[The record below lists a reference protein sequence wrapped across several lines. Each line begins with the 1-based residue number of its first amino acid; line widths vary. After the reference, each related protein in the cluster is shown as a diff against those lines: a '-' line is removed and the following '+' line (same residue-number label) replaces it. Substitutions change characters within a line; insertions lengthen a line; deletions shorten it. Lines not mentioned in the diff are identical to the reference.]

1 MSQFID
7 TGERES
13 SQIDFG
19 GARRLPGGGTTCDLY
34 RTRWQRR
41 EVFVKRLKEV
51 YRTQPLYLDA
61 MEKEF
66 EVGVTLHHP
75 SLPEYREL
83 HRDYIVMDFI
93 DGSTLASMM
102 RQGDPWLARP
112 RNVRAMLRELVDA
125 VDYLHRHNV
134 AHCDIKPDN
143 IMITAR
149 TKHLVLI
156 DFDKSYT
163 DALNDTCGDPARYG
177 LHPRDAGSCELDFRG
192 IALVAEQLQFPGR
205 KRFVRTC
212 LAPQASCE
220 RLSEILNGRRRIW
233 PVAVAAVPAAVGI
246 CAYLYNIS
254 LEKEDSADTIAPATQ
269 EQLRDTVE
277 HTIAIPIKQ
286 EELLDE
292 AERMAAV
299 LDERIAPAFNE
310 LHAGLDRLAAI
321 KNDSTYSGWQ
331 MLDSIRAHDD
341 RADEY
346 ISEAFEIL
354 NETFPGLS
362 EREKWRVMGKSK
374 VYTGYT
380 RSATPEMRD
389 FGHELERR
397 ITAAGEKITADPRP

>member
-19 GARRLPGGGTTCDLY
+19 RARRLPGGGTTCDLY

-41 EVFVKRLKEV
+41 EVFVKRLKEG

-112 RNVRAMLRELVDA
+112 RNVKAMLRELVDA

-163 DALNDTCGDPARYG
+163 DALNDTCGDPVRYG
-177 LHPRDAGSCELDFRG
+177 LRPCDAGSCRLDFRG
-192 IALVAEQLQFPGR
+192 IALVAERLHFPGR
-205 KRFVRTC
+205 KRFVRAC
-212 LAPQASCE
+212 LSPQASCE

-233 PVAVAAVPAAVGI
+233 PVAVAAAVITAGAL
-246 CAYLYNIS
+246 CAFLFYMSPGNV
-254 LEKEDSADTIAPATQ
+254 EPATQ
-269 EQLRDTVE
+269 EQTRDTVG
-277 HTIAIPIKQ
+277 HTMPTPIAQ
-286 EELLDE
+286 EELQDA

-310 LHAGLDRLAAI
+310 LHAGLDRLTAI
-321 KNDSTYSGWQ
+321 KNDSTYTGWQ

-346 ISEAFEIL
+346 ITEAFEIL

-374 VYTGYT
+374 AYTGYT
-380 RSATPEMRD
+380 RRATPEMRD